1 MQQKARILFV
11 DDEKRVLNSVRGMFR
26 REFDLFL
33 AEDGETAV
41 NIASQESIDVIV
53 ADQRMP
59 GMSGTDVLGKV
70 RHLSPNTIR
79 ILLTGYADPA
89 AVESSINVGEV
100 FRFLDKPCPPK
111 ILRETLSVAIKAA
124 RSTREIMALE
134 PTVPELETTDRTTS
148 QAATENVVAAADST
162 GLPPDAGPTQASYQ
176 QHDYSSAIRAKNVGV
191 ILYTV
196 DAAFAESAMRAIST
210 ERRTT
215 LATSLVNAIRE
226 LKDERIG
233 VLVTDV
239 TSNDTRLQG
248 IIATLKH
255 HVPELVTVV
264 VSDSLDSTDMIQM
277 INCGQIYRY
286 LLKPVAPSRFRT
298 EISAAVAKHLT
309 LRDNGDLVKRHSV
322 LQLPV
327 QHELPVAHTDSL
339 NQMQQ
344 VRYRQLSASGS

>member
-1 MQQKARILFV
+1 MQQKARVLFV
-11 DDEKRVLNSVRGMFR
+11 DDERRVLNSVRGMFR

-33 AEDGETAV
+33 AADGETAV
-41 NIASQESIDVIV
+41 NIASQERIDVIV

-70 RHLSPNTIR
+70 KQLSPNTIR

-100 FRFLDKPCPPK
+100 FRFLGKPCPPK

-124 RSTREIMALE
+124 RSTREVAE
-134 PTVPELETTDRTTS
+134 PELPRLEIETTNRHTS
-148 QAATENVVAAADST
+148 QPAIEQIEAAADNPNR
-162 GLPPDAGPTQASYQ
+162 PPGVGPAQTDNRRYGIQSET
-176 QHDYSSAIRAKNVGV
+176 RARDVGV
-191 ILYTV
+191 VLYTV
-196 DAAFAESAMRAIST
+196 DANFAENAIRAISP

-215 LATSLVNAIRE
+215 LATSLVKVIHE
-226 LKDERIG
+226 LRHERIG

-248 IIATLKH
+248 IIATLKRY
-255 HVPELVTVV
+255 VPELVTVV
-264 VSDSLDSTDMIQM
+264 VSDSLDSSDMIHL

-286 LLKPVAPSRFRT
+286 LLKPVAPTRLRT
-298 EISAAVAKHLT
+298 EISAAAAKHLA
-309 LRDNGDLVKRHSV
+309 LRDNRDLVQRHTV

-327 QHELPVAHTDSL
+327 QHELPVAHTNSL

-344 VRYRQLSASGS
+344 VRYRQVSASGS